1 MPEVGLEPT
10 LVAQPHFE
18 CGASTSSAT
27 PARSRTIAE
36 LRQPYNARVKRS
48 DFHFELPESLIAQH
62 AVEPRSAARMLCV
75 EAAGPSDARVADW
88 PGLLEPEDL
97 LVFNDTRVI
106 PARLYATKST
116 GGRVEI
122 LLERALDDGLVL
134 AQMRASKTPK
144 PGNRMVVDD
153 DGAEMVVEAREG
165 DFFRLRFTDEP
176 ALTVFERA
184 GHVPLPPYITRQD
197 TAGDRE
203 RYQSVFARESG
214 AVAAPTASLHVDEAL
229 LAALRARGVGIRTLT
244 LHVGA
249 GTFAPMRVE
258 DPSQHPMHA
267 ERYRVTSELVA
278 AVEATRARGGRVV
291 AVGTT
296 VVRALESAA
305 VDGTLAA
312 GAGETRLFITPGYR
326 FRVVDALLTNF
337 HLPESTL
344 LMLVCAFGG
353 YEPVMAAYRHAV
365 ARGYRFFSYGDAMW
379 LPRRAAVEA
388 PG

>member
-1 MPEVGLEPT
+1 M
-10 LVAQPHFE
+10 
-18 CGASTSSAT
+18 
-27 PARSRTIAE
+27 
-36 LRQPYNARVKRS
+36 LR
-48 DFHFELPESLIAQH
+48 
-62 AVEPRSAARMLCV
+62 V
-75 EAAGPSDARVADW
+75 EALGPVDARIADW
-88 PGLLEPEDL
+88 PELLGPEDL

-116 GGRVEI
+116 GGRVEL
-122 LLERALDDGLVL
+122 LLERALEEGLVL

-144 PGNRMVVDD
+144 PGNRLVVDG
-153 DGAEMVVEAREG
+153 DGAEMIVEGREG
-165 DFFRLRFTDEP
+165 DFFRLRFPNEP
-176 ALTVFERA
+176 ALAVFERA
-184 GHVPLPPYITRQD
+184 GHVPLPPYIARPD
-197 TAGDRE
+197 TTGDRE

-258 DPSQHPMHA
+258 DPAQHPMHA
-267 ERYRVTSELVA
+267 ERYRVTPELVG
-278 AVEATRARGGRVV
+278 AVDATRARGGRVV

-305 VDGTLAA
+305 ADGALSA

-365 ARGYRFFSYGDAMW
+365 AQGYRFFSYGDAMW
-379 LPRRAAVEA
+379 LPRRAEIPAA
-388 PG
+388 G